1 MKRPFNPDK
10 EVCDYCDHIM
20 HAHIQVLREN
30 KDERTWYW
38 DYPAVA
44 AVSLCA
50 GRVYVLAGFH
60 FPIPQLSACT
70 AERVRCLSFQN
81 DPEFGDEGR

>member
-1 MKRPFNPDK
+1 MKRPFDPDK

-30 KDERTWYW
+30 MDERTWYW

-44 AVSLCA
+44 AVCHNDACMACCA
-50 GRVYVLAGFH
+50 
-60 FPIPQLSACT
+60 
-70 AERVRCLSFQN
+70 
-81 DPEFGDEGR
+81 